1 MNKIF
6 KVIWNHA
13 SQSWVAVSEL
23 QRAKGKTKS
32 LSTAL
37 TVVASALL
45 LASETQAATV
55 VNPTSGNTVTN
66 SDGTV
71 AYAIQSTATNSKQSI
86 IIGNEVKVE
95 GEDAAQAR
103 DKKGRNIAIG
113 IETWAKGGRAT
124 AVGSDARAHFFQS
137 SAIGAGAN
145 ASGRNA
151 QALGV
156 NTRALANFSVAAGIN
171 SISSQESAVSVGAGA
186 NATGLRSLSVGY
198 KTEAKAENSTAIG
211 QAAVA
216 TKLESIAIGKNAKSD
231 SALGI
236 AIGSNAS
243 TKRENYAVPPGARDP
258 ADKIYGDLNAG
269 NATAIGS
276 DAFASGEGAVAIGHK
291 NEAKGLSS
299 VALGRYVKSNHRN
312 TIGIGF
318 NSSSVGDSSLAIGT
332 KANASGDYT
341 LAMGDR
347 AVASGYSG
355 IGLGA
360 EAKAVGDFTLSIG
373 NGAEAHSEG
382 AVVLGANA
390 NATEKAEKS
399 VVIGVSATAHS
410 DSSVAIGR
418 AAYVAKD
425 SANTIA
431 LGYDSNALA
440 VEALSIGSKTKVES
454 KAAIALG
461 SNINIAKGFDESVA
475 LGTNST
481 VRAATKE
488 DTATVNGFTYSGFRG
503 EENLENGRV
512 VSMGNGTHA
521 RQVINVAPGK
531 IASDSTDAINGSQ
544 LYLLA
549 DTLGNIAKATA
560 AHLGGGAAVTNNNI
574 SAPTYKIFTGLETGG
589 NSQTAFGQPATN
601 VGAAFTNLNSYV
613 NQGFKVSD
621 NAGTVQGV
629 VTPGNT
635 IQFIDGKNTKAKVVK
650 ESNGV
655 TKITFDV
662 ETTAGSAPN
671 IETVGLTVNDGKVT
685 LPQQADE
692 AKLVNAKDIAN
703 AINNSAWKVGRL
715 GDQTGFTFNETN
727 TGDVKA
733 GDEFRVADGNFT
745 KVTVGT
751 KQEGD
756 KTISAVKVDV
766 DAQKVVEAAQRP
778 VVYTDNQGNKV
789 VKSGNKFVKLDP
801 QGLPTTGEV
810 EPENVIASLNDG
822 SNKTDTPMTLANV
835 KSTLPG
841 TKDNPGDPA
850 ASQDNREL
858 PDFSNDN
865 AKKRQHAATIDD
877 VLNAG
882 FNVRGAKTAEGAVE
896 DVDFVT
902 PYDTLEFD
910 DGNATDMVVTNEDNK
925 TTKIKVDI
933 RTDDTTIK
941 VSDDK
946 KLMAVTSVINS
957 RDNKPAGEVNA
968 FTPVTATALVTAN
981 TVAEVANKIL
991 AEGLDFTGNDTD
1003 NVIHR
1008 DLGTKLTI
1016 KGEKADATDTS
1027 GKNLYVA
1034 TDTGT
1039 NALLI
1044 KFSDKPEFKE
1054 MTLSDEDKAPVT
1066 LSITGAE
1073 NAPAEL
1079 TLNSGDA
1086 KAPVAIKNVSAGA
1099 KVLDGTHRGDKA
1111 TADTST
1117 KFDADPARLQ
1127 PKLSTAYTG
1136 LADLNG
1142 SEATNVF
1149 TVADAKNLG
1158 WVVSA
1163 TGNDYADKV
1172 SNANEV
1178 RFIGKN
1184 AAKVTGE
1191 TDANGVRTIT
1201 VDVEALAGQ
1210 QPVVYTDAQ
1219 GNKLKKA
1226 ADGNFYPEDVEFD
1239 DAGNPKDQATAE
1251 SKKVAPEDVIASL
1264 NNGQDKTDTPMAL
1277 ANVKGNLNRVDK
1289 EGNVTDP
1296 AGNPLITPN
1305 AKDLT
1310 KAPDLPTIF
1319 DENQP
1324 GYDAK
1329 VLNNAAT
1336 IGDVFNAGWNLQ
1348 GNGKAK
1354 DFVKPFDTV
1363 NFADGVGTSVDI
1375 QASDDGKVNTIK
1387 VNTVTAY
1394 TDADGTILKKGTDG
1408 KYYKPDQLEANGDP
1422 KLNETAVENPQVN
1435 VINVDG
1441 TATTPTV
1448 LGNVA
1453 QGANTIA
1460 DKEADGKPLVN
1471 VGGKLY
1477 AQDQFVD
1484 GKLKADAVEAQGATD
1499 VTTPVDKAKA
1509 GLADLANS
1517 TPTNVMTVADA
1528 KNLGWVISA
1537 DKEDGK
1543 DTPYAA
1549 DVRTASEVKFT
1560 GKNGVEVVGSTKDGV
1575 REIAI
1580 SMKEGEVV
1588 PSNEFKD
1595 PAGKVLVK
1603 VDDQYYNKD
1612 DIDPTTGKP
1621 KDNTAPV
1628 VLTPEQEAALVN
1640 NGKHFVTGNKVA
1652 DAIQKSGWNV
1662 GLADITAATDAFAN
1676 PDNQL
1681 AADKLEKV
1689 NPNDN
1694 LRFTNGKG
1702 TTAKLATVKKVDADG
1717 TVVTDTFMKFDVD
1730 LPITYRAEDDN
1741 GNPLVKA
1748 NDGKW
1753 YKPNELN
1760 PDGTLKDPATA
1771 ETQPKAG
1778 SIGAKLTDNNPDT
1791 KDYDVKDPISL
1802 GMAKFIKDN
1811 PNATPEE
1818 IAAERD
1824 KLVKANPDAKD
1835 TLVKGEGGV
1844 NLNNVAWAEKP
1855 DQAVNKDQ
1863 LDQTVGKS
1871 GFVVKQNGQST
1882 LEANANATED
1892 DKSEKVT
1899 PNDVV
1904 DFVNGINT
1912 QVNVKTEREAGRDV
1926 TKVRVD
1932 VAGLPVTYTD
1942 KDGNKVAKAPDGS
1955 YYKVDPATGLP
1966 KVQPDGTPDPAAKV
1980 ENGDVIASMVNPEG
1994 DSTTTPTALTNVA
2007 QGANT
2012 IADKEADG
2020 KPLVNVGGK
2029 LYAQDQFVDGKLK
2042 ADAVEAQGATDVTT
2056 PVDKAKAG
2064 LADLANSTPTNVM
2077 TVADAKNLGWVISA
2091 DKEDGKDTPY
2101 VADVRTASEVK
2112 FTGKNGVEVVGS
2124 TKDGVREIAISMKE
2138 GEVVP
2143 SNEFKDP
2150 TGKVLVKVDDQYY
2163 NKDDIDPTT
2172 GKPKDNTAP
2181 VQLTPEQEAALVNN
2195 GKHFVTGNKVA
2206 DAIQKSGWNVGLA
2219 DITAATDAFANP
2231 DNQLAADKL
2240 EKVNP
2245 NDNLRFTNGKGTT
2258 AKLATVKKVD
2268 ADGTVVT
2275 DTFMKFDVDLP
2286 ITYRAEDDNGNP
2298 LVKANNGKWY
2308 QPDQV
2313 NPDGT
2318 LKDPAT
2324 AETQPKAGSIGA
2336 KLTDNNPDTKDYDVK
2351 DPISL
2356 GMAKFIKDN
2365 PNATPEEIAAERDKL
2380 VTANPDAKDTL
2391 VKGEGGVNLNNVA
2404 WAEKPDQAVNK
2415 DQLDQTVGKSG
2426 FVVKQNGQSTLEAN
2440 ANATEDDKS
2449 EKVTPNDVVDFV
2461 NGINTQVNVKTEREA
2476 GRDVTK
2482 VRVDVAGLPVTY
2494 TDKDGNK
2501 VAKAPDGSYYKVDPA
2516 TGLPKV
2522 QPDGTPD
2529 PAAKVENGDVIA
2541 SMVNPEGDST
2551 TTPTALT
2558 NVAQGAGTLD
2568 GAKDDK
2574 GNPLVNVEGKYY
2586 SRDQFDPATGKLK
2599 AGEED
2604 NDVTPAT
2611 AANPDSPFNGLA
2623 SLENAKPSNVMT
2635 VADAKNL
2642 GWVIS
2647 ADKQEGKDEPYS
2659 DDVRNA
2665 SEVKFT
2671 GGAGIEVTGKTTDNI
2686 REINISLKKGEV
2698 MPTDAKDKEGNI
2710 LVKVGDDYFKAEDI
2724 DTNGKPKPNATKV
2737 NPDDVV
2743 KADNAGEGFVTG
2755 NQVGDAIRGSGFVVG
2770 KATDVPAAD
2779 KFENK
2784 DERVNPNDELRYAD
2798 GKNTHVKLATVEKVD
2813 ASGTAMTVTTVKVD
2827 SDLPI
2832 DFKFTDAK
2840 GKEYAKAN
2848 DGKFYEKEAVNPDG
2862 SLKDPASNPTA
2873 LEPAEVAK
2881 LKKGAQLT
2889 NGVNNDGVANKPYEA
2904 KDPIQL
2910 AVQKAV
2916 VETLTAN
2923 PDATPEEIASAVATA
2938 KAEAIKAEPAA
2949 KDTIKAGD
2957 GGVSLDN
2964 VAWAEKPDQAVNK
2977 DQLDQTVNKSGFYV
2991 KQNGKSTLADN
3002 ADATEDAKTEKV
3014 TPNDVVNFVNG
3025 GNLLAKAE
3033 TKRDEATGQ
3042 DITEVSYSVTGLP
3055 IAYTTKEGTPV
3066 VKVGDKFFKVNK
3078 DGYPVGDAVP
3088 AEELATQLVNPTA
3101 TPDQIGKPSVLANV
3115 ASGTNTIADKV
3126 GDDGKALVQVGE
3138 GPDAKFY
3145 TADQFVDGVLK
3156 PDANA
3161 VAAPTAATKPV
3172 DKAKAGLADLKN
3184 SNAKNALSVADAKK
3198 LGFVIS
3204 AGDYAADV
3212 RTADVVE
3219 FASGNDL
3226 AEVRGITRAD
3236 GVREIKVT
3244 VSKDPAFNSVK
3255 VGGNDGPKIS
3265 ATPEG
3270 DLMLTKKD
3278 GSPVRI
3284 TNVAKGVDP
3293 NDAVNVGQLH
3303 DEVGKALDGA
3313 VLQKFGDLN
3322 GRLNKVDKNMR
3333 AGIAGANA
3341 ATGLPQVYLPGKSML
3356 AASAGTFK
3364 GESAIAVGYS
3374 RASDNGKVILKLQGN
3389 GNTRGDVGGSVGI
3402 GYQW

>member
-71 AYAIQSTATNSKQSI
+71 VYAINGNANNSQDSV
-86 IIGNEVKVE
+86 IIGN
-95 GEDAAQAR
+95 
-103 DKKGRNIAIG
+103 
-113 IETWAKGGRAT
+113 
-124 AVGSDARAHFFQS
+124 
-137 SAIGAGAN
+137 SA
-145 ASGRNA
+145 
-151 QALGV
+151 
-156 NTRALANFSVAAGIN
+156 
-171 SISSQESAVSVGAGA
+171 SA
-186 NATGLRSLSVGY
+186 Y
-198 KTEAKAENSTAIG
+198 KMK
-211 QAAVA
+211 
-216 TKLESIAIGKNAKSD
+216 SIAIGKNAKSD

-243 TKRENYAVPPGARDP
+243 TKRENYDVPPGARDP

-488 DTATVNGFTYSGFRG
+488 DAATVNGFTYSGFRG

-650 ESNGV
+650 EKDGV

-789 VKSGNKFVKLDP
+789 VKSGNKFVKLNP
-801 QGLPTTGEV
+801 QGLPTTEEV
-810 EPENVIASLNDG
+810 DPENVIASLNDG

-850 ASQDNREL
+850 ASQDKREL
-858 PDFSNDN
+858 PDFSKDN

-910 DGNATDMVVTNEDNK
+910 DGNATDMLVTTKDNK
-925 TTKIKVDI
+925 TTKIQVDT
-933 RTDDTTIK
+933 RTDNTTIEVTK
-941 VSDDK
+941 DR
-946 KLMAVTSVINS
+946 KLAAITSLINPIK
-957 RDNKPAGEVNA
+957 DKPAGTVNT

-1324 GYDAK
+1324 GYNAK

-1537 DKEDGK
+1537 DKEDSK
-1543 DTPYAA
+1543 DTPYA
-1549 DVRTASEVKFT
+1549 
-1560 GKNGVEVVGSTKDGV
+1560 
-1575 REIAI
+1575 
-1580 SMKEGEVV
+1580 
-1588 PSNEFKD
+1588 
-1595 PAGKVLVK
+1595 
-1603 VDDQYYNKD
+1603 
-1612 DIDPTTGKP
+1612 
-1621 KDNTAPV
+1621 
-1628 VLTPEQEAALVN
+1628 
-1640 NGKHFVTGNKVA
+1640 
-1652 DAIQKSGWNV
+1652 
-1662 GLADITAATDAFAN
+1662 
-1676 PDNQL
+1676 
-1681 AADKLEKV
+1681 
-1689 NPNDN
+1689 
-1694 LRFTNGKG
+1694 
-1702 TTAKLATVKKVDADG
+1702 
-1717 TVVTDTFMKFDVD
+1717 
-1730 LPITYRAEDDN
+1730 
-1741 GNPLVKA
+1741 
-1748 NDGKW
+1748 
-1753 YKPNELN
+1753 
-1760 PDGTLKDPATA
+1760 
-1771 ETQPKAG
+1771 
-1778 SIGAKLTDNNPDT
+1778 
-1791 KDYDVKDPISL
+1791 
-1802 GMAKFIKDN
+1802 
-1811 PNATPEE
+1811 
-1818 IAAERD
+1818 
-1824 KLVKANPDAKD
+1824 
-1835 TLVKGEGGV
+1835 
-1844 NLNNVAWAEKP
+1844 
-1855 DQAVNKDQ
+1855 
-1863 LDQTVGKS
+1863 
-1871 GFVVKQNGQST
+1871 
-1882 LEANANATED
+1882 
-1892 DKSEKVT
+1892 
-1899 PNDVV
+1899 
-1904 DFVNGINT
+1904 
-1912 QVNVKTEREAGRDV
+1912 
-1926 TKVRVD
+1926 
-1932 VAGLPVTYTD
+1932 
-1942 KDGNKVAKAPDGS
+1942 
-1955 YYKVDPATGLP
+1955 
-1966 KVQPDGTPDPAAKV
+1966 
-1980 ENGDVIASMVNPEG
+1980 
-1994 DSTTTPTALTNVA
+1994 
-2007 QGANT
+2007 
-2012 IADKEADG
+2012 
-2020 KPLVNVGGK
+2020 
-2029 LYAQDQFVDGKLK
+2029 
-2042 ADAVEAQGATDVTT
+2042 
-2056 PVDKAKAG
+2056 
-2064 LADLANSTPTNVM
+2064 
-2077 TVADAKNLGWVISA
+2077 
-2091 DKEDGKDTPY
+2091 
-2101 VADVRTASEVK
+2101 ADVRTASEVK

-2380 VTANPDAKDTL
+2380 VKANPDAKDTL